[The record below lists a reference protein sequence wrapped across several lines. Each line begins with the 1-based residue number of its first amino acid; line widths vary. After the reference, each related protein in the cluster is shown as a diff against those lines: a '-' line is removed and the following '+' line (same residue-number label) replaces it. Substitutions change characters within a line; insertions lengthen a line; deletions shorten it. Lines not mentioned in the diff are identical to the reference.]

1 MDQGLC
7 NVYVYKDQSCDYARE
22 NLPVNAY
29 LGKPELLY
37 QEKKCAKPCCGEEG
51 VLLKKFEKKTVEEP
65 VLTPHTVA

>member
-7 NVYVYKDQSCDYARE
+7 NVYIYKDQSCDYARE

-37 QEKKCAKPCCGEEG
+37 QEKKCVKPCCEEEG
-51 VLLKKFEKKTVEEP
+51 VLLKKR
-65 VLTPHTVA
+65 